1 MKMYVSIICIRGV
14 FSVYS
19 PDLDASFNISE
30 EECLSR
36 SLPIASISKMVKGR
50 FTGVPL
56 GKLYVINNTKKCLR
70 DRGCGIETSIDT
82 GAIEV

>member
-19 PDLDASFNISE
+19 PDLDASFTISE

-36 SLPIASISKMVKGR
+36 SLPIVNISKMVNER
-50 FTGVPL
+50 FTGIPL
-56 GKLYVINNTKKCLR
+56 GKLYVINGTKKYLR
-70 DRGCGIETSIDT
+70 DRGCGIESFIDT
-82 GAIEV
+82 AAIEV